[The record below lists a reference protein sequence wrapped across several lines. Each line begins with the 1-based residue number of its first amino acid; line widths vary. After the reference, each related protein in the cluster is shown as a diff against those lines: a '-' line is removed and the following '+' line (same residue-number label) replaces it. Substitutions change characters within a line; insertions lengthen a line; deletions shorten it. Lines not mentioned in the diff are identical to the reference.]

1 MPRLNVFPL
10 HRRKL
15 GAVVVMAAT
24 GLFLAQCDRKEPAPV
39 APAVPVPE
47 APVTVTPPALPSGT
61 PPLTR
66 TDILAAAARA
76 ASAYAAGETPSGKDP
91 LVGRPFAVRMAF
103 GCGGPLTV
111 PPTPAAIDGLPRA
124 IWGQDHRSI
133 QLSLTPGDW
142 LDSALIAGSGAEA
155 TWETVEGFWA
165 PRPWLAVDG
174 CPAVRRD
181 PLQGGST
188 APSPQTVGLAAV
200 FATGSSRLAQRNGR
214 AYRYTVRAEGDQP
227 LTAPEGGY
235 RLVLEGRVVGFP
247 GGRAIRCRASGPD
260 LRPVCIAAVQLDRV
274 AFESADGEALGEW
287 RKG

>member
-1 MPRLNVFPL
+1 
-10 HRRKL
+10 
-15 GAVVVMAAT
+15 MAAT

-39 APAVPVPE
+39 EPAAPVPE
-47 APVTVTPPALPSGT
+47 VPVKVAPPSLPAGA

-66 TDILAAAARA
+66 ADILTAAARA
-76 ASAYAAGETPSGKDP
+76 ASAYAAGETPSGSDP

-124 IWGQDHRSI
+124 TWGRDHKSI

-142 LDSALIAGSGAEA
+142 LDSALIAGVGNEA
-155 TWETVEGFWA
+155 AWETVEGFWA

-181 PLQGGST
+181 PLQGST
-188 APSPQTVGLAAV
+188 AVPSAQTVGLAAV
-200 FATGSSRLAQRNGR
+200 FATGSSRLSQRNGR
-214 AYRYTVRAEGDQP
+214 AYRYTVRADGEQP
-227 LTAPEGGY
+227 LAAPEGGY

-247 GGRAIRCRASGPD
+247 GGRAIRCRAPGPD
-260 LRPVCIAAVQLDRV
+260 QRPVCITAVQLDRV
-274 AFESADGEALGEW
+274 AFENATGEALGEW

>member
-1 MPRLNVFPL
+1 
-10 HRRKL
+10 
-15 GAVVVMAAT
+15 MAAT
-24 GLFLAQCDRKEPAPV
+24 GLFLSQCDRKEPAPV
-39 APAVPVPE
+39 EPAVPVPE
-47 APVTVTPPALPSGT
+47 APATDAAPSLPAGT

-66 TDILAAAARA
+66 TDLLAASARA
-76 ASAYAAGETPSGKDP
+76 ASAYAAGGALTGSDP
-91 LVGRPFAVRMAF
+91 LVGRSFAVRMAF

-124 IWGQDHRSI
+124 TWGQDHKSI

-142 LDSALIAGSGAEA
+142 LDSALIAGAGAEA
-155 TWETVEGFWA
+155 AWETVEGFWV

-181 PLQGGST
+181 PLQAGST

-200 FATGSSRLAQRNGR
+200 FATGSSRLAQRNVR

-227 LTAPEGGY
+227 LVAPEGGY
-235 RLVLEGRVVGFP
+235 RLVLEGRVVAFP
-247 GGRAIRCRASGPD
+247 GGRAIRCRAPGPD
-260 LRPVCIAAVQLDRV
+260 QRPVCIAAVQLDRV
-274 AFESADGEALGEW
+274 AFERADGEALGEW